1 MRKKFL
7 LTLVLVG
14 CLTFLIS
21 AGVLSARGTVTN
33 NANDGGMNN
42 QTYNSQGMNA
52 NSYNATSTTGGNYRA
67 NAANDN
73 NGMDW
78 DWLGWL
84 GLLGLIGLRGRSH
97 NRQPERR

>member
-14 CLTFLIS
+14 CLTLLVS

-52 NSYNATSTTGGNYRA
+52 NSYNATSTAGGNYRA
-67 NAANDN
+67 TAANDD

-84 GLLGLIGLRGRSH
+84 GLLGLFGLRGRSH
-97 NRQPERR
+97 NREPERR

>member
-7 LTLVLVG
+7 LTLLLIG
-14 CLTFLIS
+14 CLTLMLS
-21 AGVLSARGTVTN
+21 AGVLSAHGTVSN
-33 NANDGGMNN
+33 QSNDGGMNN
-42 QTYNSQGMNA
+42 QSYNSQGMNT
-52 NSYNATSTTGGNYRA
+52 NSYNATSTAGGNYRA
-67 NAANDN
+67 NAVNDD

-97 NRQPERR
+97 NREPERR